1 MEDERILTPRPLTSE
16 ELALLNWLL
25 EHGLPEAITFA
36 PQVEK
41 IRATPWCDCGCPSIS
56 LHLEDGVSLGASSNT
71 VISDVVGKTPEGKRI
86 GVLLFQKDGKLT
98 LLESYLLDIV
108 EGNWDFPVLESLQTL
123 ESSGIPTIKV
133 SKV

>member
-1 MEDERILTPRPLTSE
+1 MEDKKLLTPRPLTSE

-25 EHGLPEAITFA
+25 EHGLPEAKTFA

-41 IRATPWCDCGCPSIS
+41 ILATPWCDCGCPSIS
-56 LHLEDGVSLGASSNT
+56 LHVDEEAPLGACSTT
-71 VISDVVGKTPEGKRI
+71 VISDVVGKTSEGKRI

-98 LLESYLLDIV
+98 LLESYLLDII
-108 EGNWDFPVLESLQTL
+108 EGHWDFPVFNSLQTW
-123 ESSGIPTIKV
+123 ESSGIPTIRV

>member
-1 MEDERILTPRPLTSE
+1 M
-16 ELALLNWLL
+16 ALLNWLL